1 MHGIPGA
8 SQVLAALLH
17 GVCTLH
23 TSSKKSDGA
32 WVEGS
37 FPVDTSGVQASTAA
51 FLAAMEPH
59 PMWNGPLPVCLVEH
73 HRGNPGRLRL
83 VLTSQTLLYPGERLL
98 LSQDP
103 RVHGSGLLFGYAADG
118 SADPDWLVVPDSV
131 KPHAWRLLHAASN
144 GGTRFGVGHSSRYL
158 PGQAEDVAN
167 KAREYHFEALHKI
180 YFYDAW
186 RSQPELNKNPS
197 VSESHHFRRQML
209 RKSKRQRSLPDIPEA
224 SMK

>member
-103 RVHGSGLLFGYAADG
+103 RVHGSGLHFGCAADG
-118 SADPDWLVVPDSV
+118 TADPDWLVVPDGV
-131 KPHAWRLLHAASN
+131 EPHAWRLLDAASKGRHLALATPVAICQAKLKMWPTRQEN
-144 GGTRFGVGHSSRYL
+144 TISKPCTRFISMMHG
-158 PGQAEDVAN
+158 VAN
-167 KAREYHFEALHKI
+167 Q
-180 YFYDAW
+180 
-186 RSQPELNKNPS
+186 S
-197 VSESHHFRRQML
+197 
-209 RKSKRQRSLPDIPEA
+209 
-224 SMK
+224 